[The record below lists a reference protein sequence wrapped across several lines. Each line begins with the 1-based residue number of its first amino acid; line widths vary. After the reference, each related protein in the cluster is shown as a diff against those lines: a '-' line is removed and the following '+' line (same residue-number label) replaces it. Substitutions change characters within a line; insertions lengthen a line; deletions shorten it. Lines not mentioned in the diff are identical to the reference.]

1 MHVAR
6 VELAKFRKTRCLLHL
21 AHAARAIDE
30 LSTADAYKRKPPA
43 LNQILLCHDVDAS
56 PPWGHDPLGQARP
69 DRSFLPA
76 PAAYFRSPPGGSRA
90 DD

>member
-6 VELAKFRKTRCLLHL
+6 AGLAKFRKTGCLLHL

-43 LNQILLCHDVDAS
+43 LNQILLCHDVDVS
-56 PPWGHDPLGQARP
+56 PPWDDPLGQARP
-69 DRSFLPA
+69 DRSFLPM
-76 PAAYFRSPPGGSRA
+76 PAAYFRSPPGGSSP
-90 DD
+90 

>member
-30 LSTADAYKRKPPA
+30 LGTADARESHRHLIKFCCATTWMRA
-43 LNQILLCHDVDAS
+43 LRGDTI
-56 PPWGHDPLGQARP
+56 P
-69 DRSFLPA
+69 
-76 PAAYFRSPPGGSRA
+76 
-90 DD
+90 